1 MIKITSITN
10 KKAAH
15 VANLYDL
22 SADIYN
28 RRYKKIQEEKI
39 KIVTKYRS
47 NLRSKLVLDCGCGSG
62 LLLPFLDKKTRY
74 FGIDTSHEMLKQCPK
89 KNNMIRSDVTN
100 LPFFDD
106 TFDEVFCITVLQNI
120 DNNNQ
125 ALCELKRVLKNKGRL
140 FISILRKRY
149 NKDDLSPLSELKM
162 IKTIDDEKIEDIMF
176 IFEKNA

>member
-1 MIKITSITN
+1 
-10 KKAAH
+10 
-15 VANLYDL
+15 
-22 SADIYN
+22 
-28 RRYKKIQEEKI
+28 
-39 KIVTKYRS
+39 
-47 NLRSKLVLDCGCGSG
+47 
-62 LLLPFLDKKTRY
+62 
-74 FGIDTSHEMLKQCPK
+74 
-89 KNNMIRSDVTN
+89 MIRSDVTN

-176 IFEKNA
+176 IFEKKA